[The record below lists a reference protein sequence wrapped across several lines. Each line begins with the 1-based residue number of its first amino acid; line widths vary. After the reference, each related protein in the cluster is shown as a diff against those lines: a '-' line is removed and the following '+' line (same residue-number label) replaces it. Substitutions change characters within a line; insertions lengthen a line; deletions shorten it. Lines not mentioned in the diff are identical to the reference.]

1 MCRSIRRV
9 KLIEESSTLLLVT
22 ISFNY
27 SGACTGRVYKFL
39 SRVEGGG
46 QKGGKVFKQMCV
58 NESLNYSDRC
68 MQFYFI
74 FSMEDEGAQEWQH
87 GSKKN
92 VIVDR

>member
-1 MCRSIRRV
+1 M
-9 KLIEESSTLLLVT
+9 
-22 ISFNY
+22 
-27 SGACTGRVYKFL
+27 
-39 SRVEGGG
+39 EGGG

-92 VIVDR
+92 VIVDRWTIRVCGWKVVFFHYEIV